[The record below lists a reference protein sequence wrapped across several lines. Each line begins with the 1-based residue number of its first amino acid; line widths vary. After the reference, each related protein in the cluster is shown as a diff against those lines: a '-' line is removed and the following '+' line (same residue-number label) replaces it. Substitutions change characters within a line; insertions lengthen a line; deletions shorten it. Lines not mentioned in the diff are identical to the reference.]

1 MPVLQASQ
9 IADLIVSAQND
20 LGRYKWTDLSYD
32 LQRYTAVPQL
42 FTKRK
47 VTFSSGPAI
56 QWNVFIGTSGAAH
69 DTGLFA
75 VDDVNISDVLHTASI
90 PWRHWNTNYA
100 IERREIAMN
109 GSPSKIVDLVKT
121 RRHDAVVD
129 MVKHGERRFWG
140 APTSSSDTER
150 IYGVDYWNCWTDNSA
165 TNADGGFDGGNPS
178 GFSDT
183 AGLSASTY
191 AEWNNW
197 CAKYTTVSSSDLVKK
212 LRKAATFTEFKAP
225 VPSATY
231 SMGMQLGL
239 YTNYDVIN
247 ALETIAEQQN
257 DNLGNDIASK
267 DGKVLFRGM
276 PVEWVPYLEDRTG
289 DPVYGLQWADF
300 QPVCLSGEWMRETG
314 PTPASNQHT
323 VFTTHIDCS
332 LNIQCRNRRTQFVI
346 AKSDPTAV
354 A

>member
-56 QWNVFIGTSGAAH
+56 QWNLFIGTSGAAH

-75 VDDVNISDVLHTASI
+75 VDDVNISDVLHTANI

-109 GSPSKIVDLVKT
+109 GSPAKIVDLVKT

-129 MVKHGERRFWG
+129 MVKHGEKRFWG

-150 IYGVDYWNCWTDNSA
+150 IVTPPSKVSRAVRRQYAGSDARTVNSS
-165 TNADGGFDGGNPS
+165 TS
-178 GFSDT
+178 GWST
-183 AGLSASTY
+183 RRVLISTSGLIVNRSP
-191 AEWNNW
+191 
-197 CAKYTTVSSSDLVKK
+197 L
-212 LRKAATFTEFKAP
+212 P
-225 VPSATY
+225 VPS
-231 SMGMQLGL
+231 SRQLMM
-239 YTNYDVIN
+239 
-247 ALETIAEQQN
+247 A
-257 DNLGNDIASK
+257 
-267 DGKVLFRGM
+267 
-276 PVEWVPYLEDRTG
+276 
-289 DPVYGLQWADF
+289 
-300 QPVCLSGEWMRETG
+300 
-314 PTPASNQHT
+314 PASAPG
-323 VFTTHIDCS
+323 
-332 LNIQCRNRRTQFVI
+332 RR
-346 AKSDPTAV
+346 
-354 A
+354 